1 MVNAE
6 ALAAHSRQPR
16 GGWAELQ
23 DARLVTKLRW
33 VPGSLRR
40 FDDDPYGSLWTDLQ
54 THHTTKRQRLSSE
67 PPSIDFRPKPCHSTE
82 GVFSGDDETC
92 AFAGDLEA
100 DDGTRT
106 HDLLHGKCEQP
117 FAPVRDRSLKRPC
130 AAVSVQPS
138 KRVRTRANAEPCHPC
153 HGFRRQ
159 KSAPAPN
166 FVLAPRRRGGALLRP
181 VLARLLGRDALV
193 KSGATRVGSPA
204 LRKR

>member
-16 GGWAELQ
+16 GEWAELQ

-117 FAPVRDRSLKRPC
+117 FAPVRDRSLK
-130 AAVSVQPS
+130 AAVCTAFRPS
-138 KRVRTRANAEPCHPC
+138 ERTGANPSE
-153 HGFRRQ
+153 RRTPPFLPRPQ
-159 KSAPAPN
+159 APN
-166 FVLAPRRRGGALLRP
+166 PDSSSFSATR
-181 VLARLLGRDALV
+181 LARSETSR
-193 KSGATRVGSPA
+193 
-204 LRKR
+204 